1 MFHIGGKNYEVLQD
15 HKNGWNPEAFRDRY
29 SEVLE
34 RYDYI
39 IGDWGYNQLRLKGF
53 YRDGHPKANKDT
65 SIAVL
70 DDYINEYCNFGCAYF
85 VLLKSREVLG
95 KNENNDESV
104 SPDHQQLAEPQAEPM
119 ETVGA
124 GEPQEMLQRAVGEE
138 REWPEPSREFRETEK
153 LRVEQPR
160 EVQDIRDSGELQQR
174 EPREVHE
181 PRERQPREFRES
193 RPSREGREGNRQREP
208 REVRDSRQPRE
219 PRETKDG
226 RLSGEGQQARE
237 PRKQRNQQGNFEKK
251 ESRGP
256 RYERQPKENRE
267 GRQVRVSRDSGGQRQ
282 AQPAAKAERAEGSKK
297 NKTFT
302 VPQQNGS

>member
-53 YRDGHPKANKDT
+53 YRDVHPKANKDT

-85 VLLKSREVLG
+85 VLLKSRDVLN

-104 SPDHQQLAEPQAEPM
+104 SSDNQQLAEPQTEPT
-119 ETVGA
+119 ETVET
-124 GEPQEMLQRAVGEE
+124 GEPQEVLQRADGEE
-138 REWPEPSREFRETEK
+138 REWPEPQRESRETEEP
-153 LRVEQPR
+153 RVEQRR
-160 EVQDIRDSGELQQR
+160 EAQEIRESRELQRR
-174 EPREVHE
+174 EPRVVQE
-181 PRERQPREFRES
+181 PRERQPRKLSES
-193 RPSREGREGNRQREP
+193 RPSKEGREGNRQREA
-208 REVRDSRQPRE
+208 
-219 PRETKDG
+219 KDG
-226 RLSGEGQQARE
+226 RISGEGQQARE
-237 PRKQRNQQGNFEKK
+237 PRKQRNQQGDFDKK

-256 RYERQPKENRE
+256 RYERQPKENRD
-267 GRQVRVSRDSGGQRQ
+267 GRQARVSRDSGGQRQ

-297 NKTFT
+297 NETFT
-302 VPQQNGS
+302 APQQSGS

>member
-1 MFHIGGKNYEVLQD
+1 MFQIGGKNYELLQD

-29 SEVLE
+29 SEVLD

-65 SIAVL
+65 SIVVL

-85 VLLKSREVLG
+85 VLQKSREVVN
-95 KNENNDESV
+95 KNGVNDEIV
-104 SPDHQQLAEPQAEPM
+104 APDIQQLVDAQREQAETL
-119 ETVGA
+119 ETEEQQEVLQHTA
-124 GEPQEMLQRAVGEE
+124 GEQ
-138 REWPEPSREFRETEK
+138 EWPQPQRDFTTTEES
-153 LRVEQPR
+153 RVEQPR
-160 EVQDIRDSGELQQR
+160 EAR
-174 EPREVHE
+174 EPRELQRRE
-181 PRERQPREFRES
+181 PKDAQEVRERQPREARES

-208 REVRDSRQPRE
+208 REARDSRQPRE
-219 PRETKDG
+219 PREAKDG
-226 RLSGEGQQARE
+226 RNPGEGQQARE
-237 PRKQRNQQGNFEKK
+237 PRRQRNQQGSFDKK

-267 GRQVRVSRDSGGQRQ
+267 GRQVRVSREPEGQRQ
-282 AQPAAKAERAEGSKK
+282 TQPAAKAERAEGSKK

-302 VPQQNGS
+302 APQQNGS